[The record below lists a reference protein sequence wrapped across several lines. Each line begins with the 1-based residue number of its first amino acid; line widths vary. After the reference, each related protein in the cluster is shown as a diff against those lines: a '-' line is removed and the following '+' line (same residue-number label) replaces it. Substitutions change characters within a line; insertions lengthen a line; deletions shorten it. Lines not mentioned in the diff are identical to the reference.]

1 MSPLLTRTP
10 PGGPPGRESHRF
22 DEPRALARALFR
34 ILPGLGVVLACL
46 LLVAPWAVL
55 TARTEANFGPHMADY
70 SLTTDAAI
78 TIDLGALG
86 SVRMPAAEVLPFG
99 LGVHIDVGEIPA
111 ESALGGTTL
120 DKLGEDVSA
129 YATFFSSP
137 EAQFRIVARGLAGD
151 ALAREAGAGLGL
163 AALIGVVVV
172 LRGPPDRST
181 PRSRRRTTV
190 GLASG
195 TALACLLAVL
205 LVPIQRPQPI
215 AANPA
220 FAGTPLAGAEVTGRL
235 SGVIDEAVGLVD
247 GFIEDN
253 DAFYDTALTALDTA
267 WAERPFDARWSAR
280 AALVP
285 PPDPRTGGHSGEVVT
300 AVLGSDL
307 HCNVGMA
314 RIVGDVV
321 ARTGADLYLDGGD
334 ITMTGTPAENYCV
347 DALTH
352 QLPDRLPR
360 VLVKGNHDSLDT
372 ARHAASTGWTVLE
385 NGTVEVAG
393 LRIHGGS
400 DPRRTVFGVS
410 EPVLETGET
419 AAEFSAR
426 MATEAC
432 ETEADITLIHD
443 PRHAQPA
450 LETGCAPFA
459 LSGHWHRKVGPEP
472 YARGIRYVSSTT
484 GGALADALTPGPLK
498 MPAELTVIRFD
509 ADTGAPLDLQVVTV
523 DMDAGVTFSAREAVP
538 PPGPWAPPAE
548 QEDEEQDGAEDA
560 EVSVQ
565 DAPPDGA
572 NGQ

>member
-10 PGGPPGRESHRF
+10 PGGRPGRRTHRF
-22 DEPRALARALFR
+22 DEPRDIARTLFR
-34 ILPGLGVVLACL
+34 VLPGLGVVLACL

-55 TARTEANFGPHMADY
+55 TARTEANFGPHMAEY
-70 SLTTDAAI
+70 SLTTDAAV

-86 SVRMPAAEVLPFG
+86 SVRMPAAELLPFG
-99 LGVHIDVGEIPA
+99 LGARIDVGEIPA

-120 DKLGEDVSA
+120 DALGEDVSA

-137 EAQFRIVARGLAGD
+137 EGQFRIVARGLAAD

-172 LRGPPDRST
+172 MRGPPDRST
-181 PRSRRRTTV
+181 PRSRRRTTA

-215 AANPA
+215 TANPA

-253 DAFYDTALTALDTA
+253 DAFYDQALAALDTA
-267 WAERPFDARWSAR
+267 WTERPFDARWSAA

-314 RIVGDVV
+314 RVVGDVV
-321 ARTGADLYLDGGD
+321 VRTGADLYLDGGD

-347 DALTH
+347 DALAH

-360 VLVKGNHDSLDT
+360 VLIKGNHDSLDT
-372 ARHAASTGWTVLE
+372 ARHAASTGWTVLAD
-385 NGTVEVAG
+385 GTVEIAG
-393 LRIHGGS
+393 LRIHGGP

-419 AAEFSAR
+419 AAEFGAR
-426 MATEAC
+426 MAAEAC
-432 ETEADITLIHD
+432 GAEADITLIHD

-450 LETGCAPFA
+450 LETGCVPFA
-459 LSGHWHRKVGPEP
+459 LSGHWHRRVGPEP
-472 YARGIRYVSSTT
+472 FARGIRYVSSTT

-498 MPAELTVIRFD
+498 MPAELSIIRFD

-523 DMDAGVTFSAREAVP
+523 DMDAGVTFSARETVP
-538 PPGPWAPPAE
+538 RPGPWAP
-548 QEDEEQDGAEDA
+548 AEDPEA
-560 EVSVQ
+560 GAQ
-565 DAPPDGA
+565 ADG
-572 NGQ
+572 GP